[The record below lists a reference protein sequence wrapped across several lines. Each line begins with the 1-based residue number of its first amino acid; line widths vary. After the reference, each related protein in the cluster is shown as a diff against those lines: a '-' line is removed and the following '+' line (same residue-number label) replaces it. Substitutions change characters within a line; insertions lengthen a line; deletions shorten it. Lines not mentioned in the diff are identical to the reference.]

1 MQRVFVL
8 NKNKQPLM
16 PCSVCRAREL
26 LSKGKAAAFKSYP
39 FSIILK
45 DRIEGDRQELEV
57 KIDPGSKTTGIVLVG
72 NFQKGRTVIWAAN
85 LQHRGNIIHLAL
97 ITRRALRRSRRA
109 RKTRYRAPRFNNR
122 SRKVSWLPPSLQSRV
137 DNIYSLVNRLS
148 KLVSISSI
156 AIETVRFDSQKLQN
170 PEISNLEYQQGE
182 LFGYEIREYLLE
194 KWGRKCAYCGL
205 ENTRLEIDHI
215 IPRSR
220 GGSNRVSNLTIA
232 CKACNIK
239 KANTTI
245 EDFLIKDP
253 NLQSK
258 ILSKSKSS
266 LNDSAA
272 VNATRLAI
280 DQSLRSFGVPITFW
294 SGGRTKFNRFKQ
306 HFEKDHWIDAA
317 CVGKTGELVL
327 IDKLM
332 TPLTIKT
339 TGRGC
344 RQFCRM
350 DQYGFPRTS
359 AKSQKSIQGF
369 KTGDLIKAIVPK
381 GKKRGTYL
389 GRAKVRL
396 SGNFCIDTS
405 TGKVDG
411 ISHRYCQNIQHADG
425 YIYFTKNLKNG
436 AAFPPA
442 PKGTGFH
449 AVN

>member
-1 MQRVFVL
+1 
-8 NKNKQPLM
+8 M
-16 PCSVCRAREL
+16 PCSVFRAREL
-26 LSKGKAAAFKSYP
+26 LSKNKAAVFKIYP

-45 DRIEGDRQELEV
+45 DRIEGDIQELEV
-57 KIDPGSKTTGIVLVG
+57 KIDPGSKTTGIALVG

-97 ITRRALRRSRRA
+97 IARKALRRGRRS
-109 RKTRYRAPRFNNR
+109 RKTRYRAPRFDNR
-122 SRKVSWLPPSLQSRV
+122 TRKADWLSPSLQSRV
-137 DNIYSLVNRLS
+137 DNIYSLIKRLS

-170 PEISNLEYQQGE
+170 PEISNVEYQQGE

-215 IPRSR
+215 IPRSK
-220 GGSNRVSNLTIA
+220 GGSNRISNLIIA
-232 CKACNIK
+232 CQNCNIK

-245 EDFLIKDP
+245 QDFLIKDSA
-253 NLQSK
+253 LQFK
-258 ILSKSKSS
+258 ILSKSKSP
-266 LNDSAA
+266 LKDSAA
-272 VNATRLAI
+272 VNAARLAI
-280 DQSLRSFGVPITFW
+280 GRSLRAFEVPITFW

-306 HFEKDHWIDAA
+306 NLKKDHWIDAA
-317 CVGKTGELVL
+317 CVGQTGELVL
-327 IDKLM
+327 IDRSM
-332 TPLTIKT
+332 IPLTIKT

-350 DQYGFPRTS
+350 DKYGFPRTS
-359 AKSQKSIQGF
+359 AKSQKSIYGF

-411 ISHRYCQNIQHADG
+411 ISHRYCQNIQYSDG
-425 YIYFTKNLKNG
+425 FIYFINKLKNG

-449 AVN
+449 AVNR